1 MKKIGIL
8 SDTHAYLHPDAFE
21 FFKEC
26 DEIWHAGDIMDD
38 FILDELA
45 AIAPT
50 VRAVYGNCDD
60 WDIRREIPENQVFQ
74 CEQHTVAIRHI
85 VGYPGKYD
93 PRALELIR
101 QAKPTILVAGHSH
114 ILKVMFDKQHNLLF
128 INPGAAGRYGFHTHL
143 TMLRLKIDGERIFDL
158 EIYDEPKL
166 QPQK

>member
-1 MKKIGIL
+1 MKKIGII
-8 SDTHAYLHPDAFE
+8 SDTHSYWDDRFALHFAD
-21 FFKEC
+21 C
-26 DEIWHAGDIMDD
+26 DEIWHAGDIVDD

-45 AIAPT
+45 AIAPI

-93 PRALELIR
+93 PRALELIHE
-101 QAKPTILVAGHSH
+101 AKPTILMAGHSH

-128 INPGAAGRYGFHTHL
+128 LNPGAAGRYGIHTRL
-143 TMLRLKIDGERIFDL
+143 TMLRLKIDGERIYDL
-158 EIYDEPKL
+158 EIFDEPKL
-166 QPQK
+166 QPAK

>member
-8 SDTHAYLHPDAFE
+8 SDTHGYLHPDAFE

-60 WDIRREIPENQVFQ
+60 WDIRREIPENQVFT
-74 CEQHTVAIRHI
+74 CENQTVAIRHI
-85 VGYPGKYD
+85 VGSPGKYY
-93 PRALELIR
+93 PEALELIR
-101 QAKPTILVAGHSH
+101 EAKPTILVAGHSH
-114 ILKVMFDKQHNLLF
+114 ILKVMFDKKQNFLF
-128 INPGAAGRYGFHTHL
+128 INPGAAGRYGFHTRL
-143 TMLRLKIDGERIFDL
+143 TMLRLKIDGERIYDL
-158 EIYDEPKL
+158 EIFDELKL
-166 QPQK
+166 QPVK

>member
-8 SDTHAYLHPDAFE
+8 SDTHGYLHPDAFE

-60 WDIRREIPENQVFQ
+60 WDIRREIPENQVFT
-74 CEQHTVAIRHI
+74 CESHTVAIRHI
-85 VGYPGKYD
+85 VGSPGKYY
-93 PRALELIR
+93 PEALELIR
-101 QAKPTILVAGHSH
+101 EAKPTILVAGHSH
-114 ILKVMFDKQHNLLF
+114 ILKVMFDKKQNFLF
-128 INPGAAGRYGFHTHL
+128 INPGAAGRYGFHTRL
-143 TMLRLKIDGERIFDL
+143 TMLRLKIDGERIYDL
-158 EIYDEPKL
+158 EIFDEPKL
-166 QPQK
+166 QPVK